1 MVIIDNTDEELITAV
16 RQYAEEKQISFYKI
30 NKFLGPEQWTLILQ
44 SVDILAALLNPS
56 MQLMFEK
63 GTIVIDSIQM
73 EDSANK
79 IIKYLREN
87 PEKKEKAIKKYK
99 KGKLQI
105 QGSAKFVTAVEQELK
120 EGGHED
126 DDF

>member
-1 MVIIDNTDEELITAV
+1 M
-16 RQYAEEKQISFYKI
+16 
-30 NKFLGPEQWTLILQ
+30 ILQ

-87 PEKKEKAIKKYK
+87 PEKKEKAI
-99 KGKLQI
+99 
-105 QGSAKFVTAVEQELK
+105 AKQQARIATTNMTILIILFFIILTLLSLNVN
-120 EGGHED
+120 
-126 DDF
+126 